1 MTFPHTLYFIRH
13 GETDWNRAGR
23 LQGQTETDL
32 NALGRAQAA
41 RNGEALSE
49 LLRHRDI
56 AADAL
61 TFVSSPMKRTRQT
74 AEIVREKLGL
84 TANGYAFD
92 DRLREV
98 GFGTY
103 EGLTPADIKVRFPDQ
118 HRARKDDRWSFTP
131 PGGESYRQFS
141 GRVGAWLATVDRD
154 MIVIA
159 HGGTSR
165 VLRGHLLNLAPKDL
179 VALEVPQ
186 DKVMILGDGRCDWV

>member
-23 LQGQTETDL
+23 MQGQTETDL

-41 RNGEALSE
+41 RNAEALGE
-49 LLRHRDI
+49 LLGHRDM

-61 TFVSSPMKRTRQT
+61 AFVSSPMRRTRQT
-74 AEIVREKLGL
+74 ADIVREKLGL

-98 GFGTY
+98 AFGTY
-103 EGLTPADIKVRFPDQ
+103 EGLTPAAIKTRFPDQ

-131 PGGESYRQFS
+131 PGGESYQQFS
-141 GRVGAWLATVDRD
+141 GRVGAWLDTVDRD
-154 MIVIA
+154 MIVVA

-165 VLRGHLLNLAPKDL
+165 VLRGHLLNLTPGEL
-179 VALEVPQ
+179 VKLEVPQ
-186 DKVMILGDGRCDWV
+186 DKVMILGAGRCDWI